1 MARATHGGGFQPRF
15 HKFNPSFQRFLK
27 HHADQ
32 KIALRHHLY
41 GQTAG
46 GFLAIH
52 QQALKNKARDEAEA
66 KRKTEKKQAEVE
78 AQLRHDQRE
87 LLDAQLIKEGLRK
100 PKTKKKKVEK
110 NKDGTTHI
118 PVKDLLSDLANPDV
132 DKSLN
137 NARVNQ
143 KELHLKDK
151 HLDAQAVL
159 KGLSEG
165 KKLKFE
171 YY

>member
-1 MARATHGGGFQPRF
+1 MSRATHGGGFQPRF
-15 HKFNPSFQRFLK
+15 RKPTPSFQRFLK

-32 KIALRHHLY
+32 KVALRHHLY

-52 QQALKNKARDEAEA
+52 QQSLKNKARDEAEA
-66 KRKTEKKQAEVE
+66 KRTAEAKQGEVE

-100 PKTKKKKVEK
+100 PKKKKVER
-110 NKDGTTHI
+110 NRDGSIHI

-132 DKSLN
+132 DKSN
-137 NARVNQ
+137 FKPRRQ
-143 KELHLKDK
+143 KPLEIKGSSK
-151 HLDAQAVL
+151 LDAQQVL
-159 KGLSEG
+159 KELAGG
-165 KKLKFE
+165 RKLE
-171 YY
+171 YGYSS